1 MDKKTTNSFF
11 IISPVLI
18 FLITQAIA
26 VLFGKALN
34 SLVYIPII
42 LIYWAVLVFIL
53 IKYGTGNIR
62 KWLQKP
68 QGHWVWIIIALL
80 VGFSSLPLFLQ
91 HYQVFRDLS
100 ILIPTIL
107 FFLINPWLEEFY
119 WRGLLID
126 VTQNWPAWIS
136 ILYSTVL
143 FTLWHSAFA
152 WYSDGAKSVPFYLAV
167 LILGLVMALIYKNT
181 KSVWLAV
188 ISHMM
193 INILNL
199 SIPLLLNMIEF

>member
-1 MDKKTTNSFF
+1 MNKKATSPFF

-18 FLITQAIA
+18 ILITQTVAL
-26 VLFGKALN
+26 LFGRTLN

-53 IKYGTGNIR
+53 IKYGSENIK

-68 QGHWVWIIIALL
+68 QGHWIWIIIAVL

-91 HYQVFRDLS
+91 HYPVLQDIS
-100 ILIPTIL
+100 ILLPTII

-119 WRGLLID
+119 WRGLLLD

-143 FTLWHSAFA
+143 FTMWHSAFA
-152 WYSDGAKSVPFYLAV
+152 WYSDGARSIIFYMAV
-167 LILGLVMALIYKNT
+167 LVLGLVMALIYRNT
-181 KSVWLAV
+181 KSVRLAV

-199 SIPLLLNMIEF
+199 SIPTLLNMIEF

>member
-1 MDKKTTNSFF
+1 MNKKATSSFF

-18 FLITQAIA
+18 ILITQTIA
-26 VLFGKALN
+26 LLFGRTLN

-42 LIYWAVLVFIL
+42 LIYWVVLVFIL
-53 IKYGTGNIR
+53 IKYGSENIK

-68 QGHWVWIIIALL
+68 QGHWIWIIIAVL

-91 HYQVFRDLS
+91 HYPVLQDIS
-100 ILIPTIL
+100 ILLPTII

-119 WRGLLID
+119 WRGLLLD

-143 FTLWHSAFA
+143 FMMWHSAFA
-152 WYSDGAKSVPFYLAV
+152 WYSDGARSIIFYMAV
-167 LILGLVMALIYKNT
+167 LVLGLVMALIYRNT
-181 KSVWLAV
+181 KSVRLAV

-199 SIPLLLNMIEF
+199 SIPTLLNMIEF